1 MANFYFLQDISCRDS
16 NKHAH
21 SLTRSIRFEFTN
33 LTGAFY
39 GKNGDIKS
47 AAEKTV
53 WREPQMGIPKRIFHG
68 GHEVSGT
75 LQWKSEGQCTLPHA
89 QAGGWAVLPSE
100 PSSS

>member
-1 MANFYFLQDISCRDS
+1 MANFYFLQDISSRDS

-21 SLTRSIRFEFTN
+21 SLTHSIHFEFTN
-33 LTGAFY
+33 FTEAFY
-39 GKNGDIKS
+39 CKNGDIKS

-53 WREPQMGIPKRIFHG
+53 WRVPQMGIPKRLFHG
-68 GHEVSGT
+68 GHEVSGAP
-75 LQWKSEGQCTLPHA
+75 QQKSEGQGMLPHA